1 MERLIKT
8 FHLEKRIIQNVLRK
22 IDINRSFTNSSCQL
36 PNPSIAH
43 FENIFLPLI
52 ETLYIYIYSLSIVSN
67 KQPCFPFSFFF
78 FFFFSIQAPHDGS
91 MIILYWNSIDPLNVD
106 NVEKTQSGM
115 YDHNTQEF
123 CTGISISFVHF
134 SQLFLSLP
142 LFLFLSLFLVAP
154 SP

>member
-78 FFFFSIQAPHDGS
+78 SFFFFNTSSTRWINDYT
-91 MIILYWNSIDPLNVD
+91 IL
-106 NVEKTQSGM
+106 
-115 YDHNTQEF
+115 EF
-123 CTGISISFVHF
+123 DRSFERRQRREDTIRDVR
-134 SQLFLSLP
+134 S
-142 LFLFLSLFLVAP
+142 
-154 SP
+154 